1 MSKAKNYF
9 LFNWEK
15 FFLTLVLLL
24 LFFLLHNIIYAKF
37 LLKEFVFF
45 TLTLIIAIYFII
57 SSVYTLF
64 YLTKKRDN
72 IAFLIWSFI
81 IVALV
86 AFLGSIFTS
95 SNVNSD
101 WYSSI
106 KPSIT
111 PPNFLFPIIWNILF
125 FLIAISLY
133 LSWVYSTK
141 NEKRKVILAYGINF
155 FLNIL
160 WSFLFFGLKQIILA
174 FIEIILLF
182 LSVLILIFVSYKIK
196 RKSSYLLIPYLLW
209 ILFASILNYLSV
221 FR

>member
-37 LLKEFVFF
+37 LLKEWVFF

>member
-160 WSFLFFGLKQIILA
+160 WSALFFGLKQITLA